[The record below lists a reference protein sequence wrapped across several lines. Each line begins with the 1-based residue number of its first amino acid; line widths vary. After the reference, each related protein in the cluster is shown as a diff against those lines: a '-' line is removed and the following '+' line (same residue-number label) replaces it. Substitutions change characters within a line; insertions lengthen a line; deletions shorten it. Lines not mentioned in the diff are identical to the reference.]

1 MIPNIVNMDAGKA
14 CGLARQ
20 IESLGSVF
28 TTGPATGNPPN
39 FLIVPCIGEQAMY
52 MSIYIE

>member
-14 CGLARQ
+14 CGARSSDREFMLS
-20 IESLGSVF
+20 IYYRPIDRES
-28 TTGPATGNPPN
+28 AK

-52 MSIYIE
+52 MPIYIE